1 MKNDEHGNWS
11 RNRDYA
17 VLPRVR
23 KTPKIKCYEL
33 HNFVF
38 CGETLQEGRKPM
50 LKCGLAWSESEDD
63 YLRICK
69 GIKPGIMHFPTNTLS
84 TYRRNHDGM
93 ESIHG
98 TWC

>member
-1 MKNDEHGNWS
+1 
-11 RNRDYA
+11 
-17 VLPRVR
+17 
-23 KTPKIKCYEL
+23 
-33 HNFVF
+33 
-38 CGETLQEGRKPM
+38 M